1 MLRVV
6 ANELVDLL
14 NRGSAGTVHLGGV
27 DDESRES
34 GETVE
39 QGRCGAWEGHGC
51 GVVRHPCPDADGRFA
66 SVAKCPFDRRLYP
79 GGDVEGR
86 VDETNTGGELGG
98 GCGRTERHRSRMGRG
113 CGERAE
119 QHTHAHTELVD
130 ELHQRFGESIP
141 AEVGLGPGEDEYVLA
156 RAVATVAEL
165 QSWPFE
171 TGVDAIHETHH
182 GPPGA
187 LVEQFVGVEAD
198 KSVGADLALQ
208 VAHRGCC
215 AETGVDPSVEGDHQ
229 HRVAKTLWDVVFPCC
244 KCACHSMLAIPEPLR
259 STGDGRRRF
268 LRCVSSVEDGPRV
281 EDGRQRYPPGMGY
294 IDVTDATFQEQVV
307 AKSATVPVIID
318 LWAPWCGPCRTL
330 GPIIERVVDATG
342 GQVVLAKVN
351 VDENP
356 RIGQVFQVQSIPAVF
371 AVKDGKIADSFI
383 GALPEAQVAA
393 WVAGLVPAKSKADQM
408 IDDGLERGDEAML
421 RSALALEPANVRGVV
436 ALAEMLV
443 GSDRAAE
450 ALQLLAR
457 IPETSDVQRVAA
469 LARLGVAPSAEN
481 DDTVAELEVLLDGVK
496 GDEGQRQRYVDLL
509 ALMGDDPRVP
519 DLRRRLTARLF

>member
-1 MLRVV
+1 
-6 ANELVDLL
+6 
-14 NRGSAGTVHLGGV
+14 
-27 DDESRES
+27 
-34 GETVE
+34 
-39 QGRCGAWEGHGC
+39 
-51 GVVRHPCPDADGRFA
+51 
-66 SVAKCPFDRRLYP
+66 
-79 GGDVEGR
+79 
-86 VDETNTGGELGG
+86 
-98 GCGRTERHRSRMGRG
+98 
-113 CGERAE
+113 
-119 QHTHAHTELVD
+119 
-130 ELHQRFGESIP
+130 
-141 AEVGLGPGEDEYVLA
+141 
-156 RAVATVAEL
+156 
-165 QSWPFE
+165 
-171 TGVDAIHETHH
+171 
-182 GPPGA
+182 
-187 LVEQFVGVEAD
+187 
-198 KSVGADLALQ
+198 
-208 VAHRGCC
+208 
-215 AETGVDPSVEGDHQ
+215 
-229 HRVAKTLWDVVFPCC
+229 
-244 KCACHSMLAIPEPLR
+244 
-259 STGDGRRRF
+259 
-268 LRCVSSVEDGPRV
+268 
-281 EDGRQRYPPGMGY
+281 MGY

-393 WVAGLVPAKSKADQM
+393 WVAGLVPAKSKADQL